1 MSKLTQKELIEEGIL
16 RSGLRGAA
24 RLTGGV
30 LGGLKAASDAGV
42 DATWSGVGKGVAAGW
57 EKEKQKQKSPQTEW
71 AAAIKAAG
79 FFPPSTPPRGLNTS
93 HKYPIVIKAHPL
105 KKVVKDGREI
115 PQPDTKASKRE
126 IRLLWDKDSKS
137 FNRVSLSGVVMA
149 KPGTSPTPKP
159 TGTPAPAPA
168 PITSSYSQK
177 NLLRQLT
184 LLSD

>member
-1 MSKLTQKELIEEGIL
+1 
-16 RSGLRGAA
+16 
-24 RLTGGV
+24 
-30 LGGLKAASDAGV
+30 
-42 DATWSGVGKGVAAGW
+42 
-57 EKEKQKQKSPQTEW
+57 
-71 AAAIKAAG
+71 

-159 TGTPAPAPA
+159 TGIPAPAPA